1 MRFTNIQKMKPTQL
15 IKSLFGGSKESPQQ
29 PEPKQY
35 TDVQIALNTLGID
48 KKTLATAKLLQDKNR
63 ARRWAEQLLTVNK
76 DELDE
81 FLTWKRQPDASKI
94 EELLKVPKSLVEF
107 MTGVY
112 TAYSEHKKEDH
123 GAWKY
128 VDSKSHL
135 KIAANTITKLT
146 PQFCDNLEP
155 KDVVKMFATV
165 VVRIYFALFVQL
177 HGVKTKTT
185 NVAKPEFEITNE
197 EMVR

>member
-1 MRFTNIQKMKPTQL
+1 MTPTQL
-15 IKSLFGGSKESPQQ
+15 IKSLFGGSKESPQTEVKTGIQ
-29 PEPKQY
+29 Q

-63 ARRWAEQLLTVNK
+63 ARRWAEQLLVVNK

-81 FLTWKRQPDASKI
+81 FLAWKRQPDASKI

-107 MTGVY
+107 MTAVY

-128 VDSKSHL
+128 IDSKSHL

-155 KDVVKMFATV
+155 KDTVKMFATV

-177 HGVKTKTT
+177 HGVKTRSTSGPKL
-185 NVAKPEFEITNE
+185 KLEITNE
-197 EMVR
+197 EVAQQETE